1 MWFAPVN
8 SKGVPPHIMCK
19 LGETAGSIS
28 ARLTLPKLHLATL
41 NISPDVIRHLYTNF
55 ASPARLDF
63 FLFSHTNKYFIIGDF
78 LSASNHFSI

>member
-1 MWFAPVN
+1 MWFAPLN

-28 ARLTLPKLHLATL
+28 DRLTLPKLHLATL
-41 NISPDVIRHLYTNF
+41 NIGPDVIRHLYTNF

-63 FLFSHTNKYFIIGDF
+63 FLLSHTNKYFIIGDL
-78 LSASNHFSI
+78 LSASNHLSI

>member
-8 SKGVPPHIMCK
+8 SKGVPPHMCK
-19 LGETAGSIS
+19 LGEIAGSITT
-28 ARLTLPKLHLATL
+28 RLTLPKLHLATL

-63 FLFSHTNKYFIIGDF
+63 FLLSHTNKYFIIGDF
-78 LSASNHFSI
+78 LSASNHLSI